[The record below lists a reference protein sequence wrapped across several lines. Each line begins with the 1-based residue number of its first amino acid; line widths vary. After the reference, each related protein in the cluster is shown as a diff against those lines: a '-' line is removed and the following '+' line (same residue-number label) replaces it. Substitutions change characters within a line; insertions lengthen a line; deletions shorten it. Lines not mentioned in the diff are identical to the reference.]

1 MAQHVCLFMHDLR
14 EPHYTSMNRILRY
27 VRRTFDQDLQLYVTL
42 SRGLVAY
49 SDAKWVGCP
58 SNR

>member
-1 MAQHVCLFMHDLR
+1 MHDPR

-27 VRRTFDQDLQLYVTL
+27 VRRTFDQALQLYVTL

-49 SDAKWVGCP
+49 SDAEWVGCP